1 MKKVVKVSIGN
12 LAFTIDE
19 DGYELLKSYLGEL
32 RAHYR
37 LKPSGNEIVEGIE
50 ERMAE
55 LFIEKAGI
63 NSVVSFEI
71 VKEVIN
77 ILGRPEVIDEESAE
91 DFNERKDSSYRSIPR
106 RLFRDPDN
114 KMIGGVCSGLAA
126 YINTDPLLIRILFII
141 FFLGF
146 SFLGTHIGGP
156 IFMLLLYCV
165 LWIMIPEAK
174 TVEQKCAMRGEGV
187 DLHNIQRRVEDGAS
201 KFSEYVRNSSS
212 DSNSTMT
219 KVSKVVTK
227 IFAILFI
234 ISAIIGILSL
244 TLLFL
249 GIEIM
254 NGFFPIN
261 LFDFVEF
268 GITNPFWMKLLII
281 LVLLLPLVWM
291 FIVGIQTLAGSRA
304 RRFRPG
310 LIIFIIWAISFF
322 SLGIVGAIASKPFW
336 SQATEEVSYALRGD
350 LDTIYIQ
357 LESDRKMPIDNL
369 LLEADHSSFNLLW
382 VDESGKELV
391 IFPEIDIIRQSEE
404 SAREL
409 VCETSTMSN
418 TYGEALLKGRNMPQC
433 VDVKD
438 SLITIRSD
446 IYSKSTKWSGTTK
459 EIKLFVPENVK
470 VIITKPVNFDFS
482 HRYRSD
488 FKWVGNCKHF
498 HSHYRSY

>member
-1 MKKVVKVSIGN
+1 
-12 LAFTIDE
+12 
-19 DGYELLKSYLGEL
+19 
-32 RAHYR
+32 
-37 LKPSGNEIVEGIE
+37 
-50 ERMAE
+50 
-55 LFIEKAGI
+55 
-63 NSVVSFEI
+63 
-71 VKEVIN
+71 
-77 ILGRPEVIDEESAE
+77 
-91 DFNERKDSSYRSIPR
+91 
-106 RLFRDPDN
+106 
-114 KMIGGVCSGLAA
+114 MIGGVCSGLAA

-336 SQATEEVSYALRGD
+336 GQATEEVSYALRGD

-357 LESDRKMPIDNL
+357 LESGRKMPSDNL

-404 SAREL
+404 SSREL

-438 SLITIRSD
+438 SLS
-446 IYSKSTKWSGTTK
+446 
-459 EIKLFVPENVK
+459 L
-470 VIITKPVNFDFS
+470 
-482 HRYRSD
+482 
-488 FKWVGNCKHF
+488 
-498 HSHYRSY
+498 

>member
-37 LKPSGNEIVEGIE
+37 FKPSGNEIIEGIE

-55 LFIEKAGI
+55 LFIEKVGI
-63 NSVVSFEI
+63 NSVVSLEI

-77 ILGRPEVIDEESAE
+77 ILGRPEVIDEEVTE
-91 DFNERKDSSYRSIPR
+91 DFNERRDSSYRSIPR

-146 SFLGTHIGGP
+146 SFLGTHVGGP
-156 IFMLLLYCV
+156 IFMLLLYFV

-187 DLHNIQRRVEDGAS
+187 DLNNIQRRVEYGAS

-212 DSNSTMT
+212 DSKSTMT
-219 KVSKVVTK
+219 KISKVVTK
-227 IFAILFI
+227 ILAILFI
-234 ISAIIGILSL
+234 IFAIIGILSL

-261 LFDFVEF
+261 LFDFVE
-268 GITNPFWMKLLII
+268 
-281 LVLLLPLVWM
+281 
-291 FIVGIQTLAGSRA
+291 
-304 RRFRPG
+304 
-310 LIIFIIWAISFF
+310 
-322 SLGIVGAIASKPFW
+322 
-336 SQATEEVSYALRGD
+336 
-350 LDTIYIQ
+350 
-357 LESDRKMPIDNL
+357 
-369 LLEADHSSFNLLW
+369 
-382 VDESGKELV
+382 
-391 IFPEIDIIRQSEE
+391 
-404 SAREL
+404 
-409 VCETSTMSN
+409 
-418 TYGEALLKGRNMPQC
+418 
-433 VDVKD
+433 
-438 SLITIRSD
+438 
-446 IYSKSTKWSGTTK
+446 
-459 EIKLFVPENVK
+459 
-470 VIITKPVNFDFS
+470 
-482 HRYRSD
+482 
-488 FKWVGNCKHF
+488 
-498 HSHYRSY
+498 